1 MNNLCFFVNYLM
13 VNVMKK
19 NFFYLL
25 LVFVTVLVSAC
36 SGKSGNQTGG
46 GKSILMPP
54 ASGRPYELLVVI
66 NQDMWERPAGR
77 ALYNVHNRTHDY
89 GRLFANVQII

>member
-1 MNNLCFFVNYLM
+1 MEL
-13 VNVMKK
+13 NVMKK

-77 ALYNVHNRTHDY
+77 EDIRFSAKIKIFYRCSFTPKK
-89 GRLFANVQII
+89 